1 MSARTQFA
9 SAEFRGVS
17 DITAK
22 SVYGSA
28 LKVKKTNMQS
38 RGKLFP
44 LLLLREFELY
54 MFDRVEQKLLGS
66 VFRVNI
72 RSRGNCVR
80 DKRNLYLHIRQ

>member
-1 MSARTQFA
+1 LFLQLKVRNDFNVSRATRDVMSAHTQFA

-38 RGKLFP
+38 RGGKLFP
-44 LLLLREFELY
+44 LLLVREFELY

-66 VFRVNI
+66 
-72 RSRGNCVR
+72 
-80 DKRNLYLHIRQ
+80 